1 MTCSKAKLFVDYRG
15 KASAHHVRNKSW
27 SVNKFI
33 RSLREQKL
41 SWRRIHWKIWGIVN
55 SMACVNCGARFICAA
70 LGHCR
75 YHPEK
80 PTFDARSNVGRY
92 VCCKALLL
100 GCDATIPPLTLYN
113 CDGDCLCVLV
123 CLDAQL
129 PLLQRL
135 GVSFRASKRGHRL
148 CSAGS

>member
-92 VCCKALLL
+92 VRVARLSGLVVMPPFL
-100 GCDATIPPLTLYN
+100 HSRSTIATVT
-113 CDGDCLCVLV
+113 GFV
-123 CLDAQL
+123 CWFA
-129 PLLQRL
+129 
-135 GVSFRASKRGHRL
+135 
-148 CSAGS
+148 